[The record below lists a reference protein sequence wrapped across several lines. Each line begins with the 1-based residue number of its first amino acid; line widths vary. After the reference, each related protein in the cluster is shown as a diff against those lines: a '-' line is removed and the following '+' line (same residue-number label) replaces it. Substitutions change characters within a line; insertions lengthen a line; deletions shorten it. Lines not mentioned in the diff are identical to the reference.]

1 MGVYNVELFINFG
14 FCCFFVQQYDM
25 IFNCFERVLVLVF
38 DENMVD
44 VWYNIGY
51 VVVVKIIIFFI
62 YGFKEFYFIYLEMW
76 V

>member
-1 MGVYNVELFINFG
+1 
-14 FCCFFVQQYDM
+14 M